1 LTTLES
7 NLVAVLDGWFL
18 APEGAVIHLEE
29 KTAVVADVHLGYEWS
44 RGSGGDVVPAH
55 SLSETLQAVGS
66 LFDRAPLNR
75 LVIAG
80 DLVESSRPCRRTAGD
95 LRTLRDWLNGRGV
108 EFVPLLGNH
117 DSQRHPQPPRTIEV
131 GGWTIGHG
139 HQPIEAER
147 TITGHD
153 HPVFRVGPTA
163 ARCFLVGPS
172 AIVLPAFSN
181 NAAGLN
187 VAQAPTPKRWR
198 GRGLRCW
205 ASSGAR
211 LLDFGPIDDLPDRL
225 ARG

>member
-1 LTTLES
+1 MNDS
-7 NLVAVLDGWFL
+7 NLAPVFDGWFL
-18 APEGAVIHLEE
+18 TPEGAVIHLEE
-29 KTAVVADVHLGYEWS
+29 KTAIVADVHLGYEWS
-44 RGSGGDVVPAH
+44 RGAGGDVVPAH
-55 SLSETLQAVGS
+55 SLSETLQAFAS
-66 LFDRAPLNR
+66 LFARALLNR
-75 LVIAG
+75 LVVAG
-80 DLVESSRPCRRTAGD
+80 DLVESARPCRRTAND
-95 LRTLRDWLNGRGV
+95 LRGLREWLDVRGI

-117 DSQRHPQPPRTIEV
+117 DSQRHPRPPATLEV

-139 HQPIEAER
+139 HKPIQADR

-172 AIVLPAFSN
+172 AFVLPAFSN

-187 VAQAPTPKRWR
+187 VAQAPVPKRWR
-198 GRGLRCW
+198 GRNLRCW
-205 ASSGAR
+205 ASSGKR